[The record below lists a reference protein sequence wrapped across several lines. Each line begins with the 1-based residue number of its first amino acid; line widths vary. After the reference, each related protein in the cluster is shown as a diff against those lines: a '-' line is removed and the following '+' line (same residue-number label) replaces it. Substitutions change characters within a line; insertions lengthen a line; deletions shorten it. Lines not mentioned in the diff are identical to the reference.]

1 MNNQYG
7 GYITSSFASY
17 IIRNLSTTHNQ
28 TADMKRYINRTVT
41 NTGHGS
47 IFIGSS
53 ARLEEGDRNI
63 RILVGAHFARH
74 GKLKIGV
81 FGGKCDPGEMT
92 IDTVIRETIEEV
104 FNFPASP
111 SMIYHIRIFLNENP
125 DFYYIYQVSESSSN
139 PAYSYIFDVSILG
152 DFIRIIKT
160 IPELQKVVL
169 LIPANEGMAN
179 VENFLQ
185 TNINM
190 KDRSSCDGPYDAGIE
205 TTIKLVDFLK
215 VRYISWKLQKMQK
228 DMGISRASGM
238 DEVKYLSFV
247 SLRKLIAA
255 IPHQRYDLYNFTKN
269 KRENLE
275 MQQFLVKI
283 LIKDIIAEILSFQ

>member
-7 GYITSSFASY
+7 GYITSSYAFN
-17 IIRNLSTTHNQ
+17 IIRNLSTIHNQ

-53 ARLEEGDRNI
+53 SRLEDGDRNI

-74 GKLKIGV
+74 GKLKIGI

-92 IDTVIRETIEEV
+92 IDTVIRETIEEI

-111 SMIYHIRIFLNENP
+111 AMVHYIRAFLNENP

-152 DFIRIIKT
+152 DFIRIIKE

-185 TNINM
+185 TNINI
-190 KDRSSCDGPYDAGIE
+190 KDRSSFDGPHDVGLE
-205 TTIKLVDFLK
+205 TTITLVEFMK

-228 DMGISRASGM
+228 DRGISRASGM

-247 SLRKLIAA
+247 SLHKLVDAV
-255 IPHQRYDLYNFTKN
+255 PYQHYDLFNFTKK

>member
-7 GYITSSFASY
+7 GYITSSLASH

-28 TADMKRYINRTVT
+28 TADMKRYINRSIT

-53 ARLEEGDRNI
+53 ARLENGDRNI

-81 FGGKCDPGEMT
+81 FGGKCNPDEMT
-92 IDTVIRETIEEV
+92 LDTVIRETIEEV
-104 FNFPASP
+104 FNFPATP

-125 DFYYIYQVSESSSN
+125 DFYYIYQVSVNESK
-139 PAYSYIFDVSILG
+139 PAYSYFFDVSILG
-152 DFIRIIKT
+152 DFIRIIKG
-160 IPELQKVVL
+160 IPELQNTVL
-169 LIPANEGMAN
+169 LIPANEGMSN

-190 KDRSSCDGPYDAGIE
+190 TDLSSFDGPNSVGFN
-205 TTIKLVDFLK
+205 TTIKLVEFMK
-215 VRYISWKLQKMQK
+215 VRYISWKLKQIKK
-228 DMGISRASGM
+228 ESGM
-238 DEVKYLSFV
+238 DEIKYLSFV
-247 SLRKLIAA
+247 SLRKLVAA
-255 IPHQRYDLYNFTKN
+255 IPYQRYDLYNFTKN

-275 MQQFLVKI
+275 MQSFLIKLLLKNIINEI
-283 LIKDIIAEILSFQ
+283 LIF